1 MHMASGG
8 HGVMGT
14 RSQGEPPL
22 RFGSTSLVLSV
33 LVHVCAGGHH
43 PAHLVA
49 VNSKLF
55 LEAAA
60 SEGWGFI
67 EKTKVGGCGHFL

>member
-1 MHMASGG
+1 MASGG

-14 RSQGEPPL
+14 RSRGEPPL
-22 RFGSTSLVLSV
+22 RFGGTSLVLSV

-49 VNSKLF
+49 GVY
-55 LEAAA
+55 
-60 SEGWGFI
+60 
-67 EKTKVGGCGHFL
+67 KTH